1 MLFCAATMA
10 RPCRAP
16 SSLSVELFMTTIK
29 QTTGCAFRASS
40 VTVRR
45 AGNCCSRTMR
55 FIFKRARAALVKHF
69 QLSSKRRA
77 LHKSLMGLMNYKQM
91 PINYGHP
98 FGVLP
103 DASRSSYAS
112 AATQQSNKQR
122 TKRSRSR
129 GPCGHGE
136 DPWPAHMPPPHGDD
150 GAR

>member
-1 MLFCAATMA
+1 MA

-16 SSLSVELFMTTIK
+16 SSLSVESFMTVTK

-40 VTVRR
+40 VTVRCAR
-45 AGNCCSRTMR
+45 NCCSRTMR
-55 FIFKRARAALVKHF
+55 FIFKRACAALVKHF
-69 QLSSKRRA
+69 QLSSNTEHFKRVEWV
-77 LHKSLMGLMNYKQM
+77 LMNYKQM

-98 FGVLP
+98 SGVQP

-129 GPCGHGE
+129 GCVWPRGGPAASPHAAAPWRRRGE
-136 DPWPAHMPPPHGDD
+136 VV
-150 GAR
+150 